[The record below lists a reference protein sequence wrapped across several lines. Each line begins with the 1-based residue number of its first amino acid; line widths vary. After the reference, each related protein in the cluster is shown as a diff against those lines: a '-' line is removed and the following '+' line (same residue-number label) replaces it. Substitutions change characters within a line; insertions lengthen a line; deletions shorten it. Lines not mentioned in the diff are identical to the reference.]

1 VDWGVVLDALL
12 VFAAVAVGSIV
23 VLALVALWLVP

>member
-12 VFAAVAVGSIV
+12 VFVAVAVGSILI
-23 VLALVALWLVP
+23 LALVLLCLMP

>member
-1 VDWGVVLDALL
+1 VYWGVVLDALL

>member
-1 VDWGVVLDALL
+1 VVLDALL
-12 VFAAVAVGSIV
+12 VFVAVAVGSIV